1 MLAVSSDD
9 AATLQKF
16 QAATGAPGR
25 FVPDTD
31 GKIMKAFHAKVPLL
45 KYASRITFVIGEGR
59 KVLAVQTGSEAI
71 DPAGAIQACP
81 VHGP

>member
-45 KYASRITFVIGEGR
+45 KYASRITFVIG
-59 KVLAVQTGSEAI
+59 
-71 DPAGAIQACP
+71 
-81 VHGP
+81 